1 MLNGSMAP
9 DTMPGL
15 RCGATL
21 VSLPTSVFFTSTRSL
36 ARLPPAKS
44 PYRAFLMSC
53 SPQELILVG
62 SDGAEPFCSICSS
75 RSASSR
81 CWIPMAS
88 RAVLVSA
95 LILPTVAASPSAL
108 VDMSFSLPSMA
119 SIDFMS
125 SSMEP
130 AQSMERAAS
139 LSACGASRAWT
150 SRPAACAPI
159 ETRETAA
166 MATRKKR
173 EVFMMRVFQGVVER
187 LRDCAF
193 TREDRLGGWPA
204 AGGHA
209 WRSPRLA
216 GQAPPAPSGF

>member
-1 MLNGSMAP
+1 M
-9 DTMPGL
+9 
-15 RCGATL
+15 
-21 VSLPTSVFFTSTRSL
+21 
-36 ARLPPAKS
+36 
-44 PYRAFLMSC
+44 
-53 SPQELILVG
+53 
-62 SDGAEPFCSICSS
+62 
-75 RSASSR
+75 
-81 CWIPMAS
+81 PMAS

-166 MATRKKR
+166 TRATRKKR
-173 EVFMMRVFQGVVER
+173 EVFMAISFRM
-187 LRDCAF
+187 
-193 TREDRLGGWPA
+193 
-204 AGGHA
+204 
-209 WRSPRLA
+209 
-216 GQAPPAPSGF
+216 